1 MKLYLIPIPLA
12 ENALDSLSPMVKQA
26 ILVTQFYL
34 VENVRT
40 ARRFISSLK
49 AGIDIS
55 QLTFFEV
62 SKDTNLQQ
70 LTEYFKQIPTEANI
84 GVMSEAGCP
93 AVADPG
99 SLAVSYAHKHNIQ
112 VIPLVGPSSILLAL
126 MASGLNGQS
135 FAFQG
140 YLPIDRAGR
149 SKAIKNL
156 EKDSKQKKQTQIFI
170 ETPYR
175 NNHVIEQLISDLQE
189 ETSLCIASNLTGENE
204 LVISKKVKEWKSD
217 LAKKQVPDLHKQPT
231 IFILLA

>member
-62 SKDTNLQQ
+62 NKDTNLQQ

-175 NNHVIEQLISDLQE
+175 NNHVMEQLISDLQE

>member
-1 MKLYLIPIPLA
+1 MKLYLIPIPLS
-12 ENALDSLSPMVKQA
+12 ENALDSLSPMVKQTV
-26 ILVTQFYL
+26 LVTQYYL

-49 AGIDIS
+49 IGVDIS

-62 SKDTNLQQ
+62 NKDTNLQK
-70 LTEYFKQIPTEANI
+70 LTEYFKQIPSEANV

-99 SLAVSYAHKHNIQ
+99 SLAVSYAHKHRIQ
-112 VIPLVGPSSILLAL
+112 VVPLVGPSSILLAL

-140 YLPIDRAGR
+140 YLPIDRSER

-175 NNHVIEQLISDLQE
+175 NNHVLEQLANDLQE
-189 ETSLCIASNLTGENE
+189 ETSLCIAANLTGENE
-204 LVISKKVKEWKSD
+204 LVISKKAKEWKSD
-217 LAKKQVPDLHKQPT
+217 LAKKQLPDLHKQPT

>member
-12 ENALDSLSPMVKQA
+12 ENALDSLSPMVKQTVL
-26 ILVTQFYL
+26 ITQYYL
-34 VENVRT
+34 VENIRT

-49 AGIDIS
+49 VGVDIS

-62 SKDTNLQQ
+62 NKDTNLQK
-70 LTEYFKQIPTEANI
+70 LTEYFKQIPPEANV

-99 SLAVSYAHKHNIQ
+99 SLAVSYAHLHHIQ

-140 YLPIDRAGR
+140 YLPIDRSER

-156 EKDSKQKKQTQIFI
+156 EKESKQKKQTQIFI

-175 NNHVIEQLISDLQE
+175 NNHVLEQLVNDLQG
-189 ETSLCIASNLTGENE
+189 ETFICIAANLTGENE

-217 LAKKQVPDLHKQPT
+217 LAKKQLPDLHKQPT